1 MTLRQWFT
9 HKPILYAIIF
19 LGIAVLMGLN
29 LWGYV
34 FLNRLEREILSQL
47 NAQFK
52 HMQQIATRLFNGEE
66 LEAIHPGDET
76 RPGVLYYQQLLW
88 EIKQN
93 SGLNDIL
100 ILTLDGRI
108 LIDHRVDFTIGETH
122 PRFPTNS
129 ARFLQALEGEYP
141 EPERIAFDGNFYLI
155 GYTPIF
161 NTLYGNVSAVL
172 VAEMPTHFFAT
183 LQFFRRGLLLLGV
196 GAMGLILIFS
206 AVIVLAI
213 RQLLHTESQLQEQ
226 RRLAELG
233 QMSAMVAHEIRNPLS
248 IIKGTAEVLQRQYA
262 SEKNEMFNF
271 IPEEIDRLNRLVNEF
286 LQFARRTRLIPKKT
300 VPDALI
306 QQLVQQ
312 LDDPRI
318 QFSAGARNLSLQF
331 DVDAFK
337 QILLNVISNAQKAIP
352 ENEGCI
358 YIQTQHYPG
367 RRPRYVIRIQDN
379 GPGMDRETLAHIF
392 DPFFSKSATGSGL
405 GMTITRRL
413 MEQMGG
419 QIQVDSTPGKGTTV
433 TLSFPV

>member
-1 MTLRQWFT
+1 MTFRQWLT
-9 HKPILYAIIF
+9 HKPTLYAIIV
-19 LGIAVLMGLN
+19 LGITVLMGLN
-29 LWGYV
+29 LWGYF

-47 NAQFK
+47 NGQFK

-108 LIDHRVDFTIGETH
+108 LIDHRVDFTIGASQQ
-122 PRFPTNS
+122 RFPTRNP
-129 ARFLQALEGEYP
+129 RFLQALEGEFP
-141 EPERIAFDGNFYLI
+141 EPELIEFDGDFYLI

-161 NTLYGNVSAVL
+161 NSLYGNVSAVL

-183 LQFFRRGLLLLGV
+183 LQFFRRGLFLLGV
-196 GAMGLILIFS
+196 GAMALILIFS

-213 RQLLHTESQLQEQ
+213 RQLLNTERQLQEQ
-226 RRLAELG
+226 QRLAELG

-248 IIKGTAEVLQRQYA
+248 IIKGTAEVLKRQYA
-262 SEKNEMFNF
+262 SEQNEMFNF

-286 LQFARRTRLIPKKT
+286 LQFARRTRLTPQKI
-300 VPDALI
+300 VPDTLI
-306 QQLVQQ
+306 QQMVQQ
-312 LDDPRI
+312 LNDPHI
-318 QFSAGARNLSLQF
+318 QFTAGAGNQAVLL
-331 DVDAFK
+331 DADAFK
-337 QILLNVISNAQKAIP
+337 QILLNVISNARKAIP
-352 ENEGCI
+352 EKDGR
-358 YIQTQHYPG
+358 IQIHTQMHRG
-367 RRPRYVIRIQDN
+367 RRPRYVVRVQDN
-379 GPGMDRETLAHIF
+379 GTGMDRETLEHIF
-392 DPFFSKSATGSGL
+392 DPFFSRSATGSGL

-413 MEQMGG
+413 TEQMGG
-419 QIQVDSTPGKGTTV
+419 QIHIDSEPGKGTTV